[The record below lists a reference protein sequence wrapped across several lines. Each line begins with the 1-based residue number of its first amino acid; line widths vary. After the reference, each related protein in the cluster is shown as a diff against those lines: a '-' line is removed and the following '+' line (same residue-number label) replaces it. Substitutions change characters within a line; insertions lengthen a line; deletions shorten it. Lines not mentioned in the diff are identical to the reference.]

1 MAYRDIFKVN
11 ITNKAREL
19 ARKYGYLPYMI
30 QRYYE
35 IFKDWN
41 EVVLFLEG
49 NEKPIPKSIRC
60 NTLRIECNKLEEKLS
75 NKNIVIEKIHWLPH
89 GYWVYKSPV
98 SIGATHEYLRGYYH
112 IQGPASM
119 IPPLVLDPKP
129 GELVLDMAAAP
140 GSKTTYMAQL
150 MSNKGIIIAVEKSRE
165 RVKSLLSN
173 INRLGVI
180 NTIII
185 RMDAIQLSEV
195 LDLKFK
201 KILLDA
207 PCTGEGLI
215 PLIPE
220 RKTSR
225 TINDIK
231 LLSSLQTQLLKTA
244 LNLLDNNGILVYSTC
259 SIAPEENEYVIWR
272 VLKENSNSN
281 IELLPVNIS
290 IGTNGLEEYNGIYFG
305 EEFKRCK
312 RLYPY
317 AHRTE
322 GFFIAKLR
330 KK

>member
-1 MAYRDIFKVN
+1 MTQQDIFRIN
-11 ITNKAREL
+11 ITDRAKEL
-19 ARKYGYLPYMI
+19 AKKYGYLSYMI

-35 IFKDWN
+35 IFRDWN
-41 EVVLFLEG
+41 KVILFLEG

-60 NTLRIECNKLEEKLS
+60 NTLRIECNKLEDKLNS
-75 NKNIVIEKIHWLPH
+75 KGIMLKKIPWLPH
-89 GYWVYKSPV
+89 GYWVYRSPI

-140 GSKTTYMAQL
+140 GGKTTYMAQL
-150 MSNKGIIIAVEKSRE
+150 MDNKGAIIAVDKSRK
-165 RVKSLLSN
+165 RIKPLLSN
-173 INRLGVI
+173 INRLGVV

-185 RMDAIQLSEV
+185 RTDALQLNKI
-195 LDLKFK
+195 LDMKFK

-225 TINDIK
+225 TINDLK
-231 LLSSLQTQLLKTA
+231 LLSSLQIQLLKVA
-244 LNLLDNNGILVYSTC
+244 LNLLDDYGILVYSTC

-272 VLKENSNSN
+272 VLEDYRSLN
-281 IELLPVNIS
+281 IELLPVNIG

-305 EEFKRCK
+305 KEFRKCR

-317 AHRTE
+317 AHGTE
-322 GFFIAKLR
+322 GFFIAKMR